1 MYFSIKRKIKPILAH
16 FMFPAISIYFYVKH
30 AKIAVYLRST
40 KCKLY
45 LLDVFLDVLRDEDN

>member
-1 MYFSIKRKIKPILAH
+1 MYFYLIRKITPLLAH
-16 FMFPAISIYFYVKH
+16 FMLSAISIYFYVKH
-30 AKIAVYLRST
+30 AKNAVYLRSM